1 MDTASQKPKAM
12 AGIKKNSRDLTI
24 GTPWKKI
31 VLFALPML
39 IGNIFQQLYNIIDAI
54 ILGRF
59 VGSTA
64 LAASGTAFPIIFLMV
79 SLFMGI
85 AMGSTI
91 LIAQYFGAKDSENM
105 RKVAGTTYVF
115 LFVGSILITIM
126 GLTMSEGILHWL
138 NTPADVFDQAKIFLD
153 ITFLGSIS
161 MFGYNTI
168 SGILRGIGNSKTP
181 LYFLIIATFVNIALV
196 MLFVI
201 GFDWGVAGAAFA
213 TFAAQTVSFIISIV
227 YINKH
232 NPELGIK
239 WQNLVF
245 DFTVFKNII
254 AIGIPT
260 GLQQMTVSIGLLLIQ
275 SMINSYGSDVLAGF
289 TAASRIDSFAF
300 MPIMSFSAAVSTF
313 VGQNIGAQKMYR
325 IEVGTK
331 SSIKIS
337 VLYSIFSAALLLL
350 LATPLLGLFDENPA
364 AIAAGHDYLVR
375 IVPFYFIIAVTFC
388 YNGLMRGAGAAVVP
402 LIVTIFS
409 MILVRVPL
417 AYILSQY
424 MNSPNGIWWSVSI
437 GWLMGLVIVY
447 TYYKKGKWRGKSVI
461 DKTKPQSI

>member
-1 MDTASQKPKAM
+1 M
-12 AGIKKNSRDLTI
+12 
-24 GTPWKKI
+24 
-31 VLFALPML
+31 
-39 IGNIFQQLYNIIDAI
+39 
-54 ILGRF
+54 
-59 VGSTA
+59 
-64 LAASGTAFPIIFLMV
+64 
-79 SLFMGI
+79 
-85 AMGSTI
+85 
-91 LIAQYFGAKDSENM
+91 
-105 RKVAGTTYVF
+105 
-115 LFVGSILITIM
+115 
-126 GLTMSEGILHWL
+126 
-138 NTPADVFDQAKIFLD
+138 
-153 ITFLGSIS
+153 
-161 MFGYNTI
+161 
-168 SGILRGIGNSKTP
+168 
-181 LYFLIIATFVNIALV
+181 
-196 MLFVI
+196 
-201 GFDWGVAGAAFA
+201 
-213 TFAAQTVSFIISIV
+213 
-227 YINKH
+227 
-232 NPELGIK
+232 GIK